1 MLNDNEALY
10 ISAFHFFML
19 YFLYSDVV
27 TVLCLRSGEVQ
38 SQTLGRVRK
47 HVFGLMTPNRVSGAR
62 NTTPPYDFK
71 ETFVAIKTFVFSC
84 VFSLW

>member
-27 TVLCLRSGEVQ
+27 MVLCLRSGEV
-38 SQTLGRVRK
+38 
-47 HVFGLMTPNRVSGAR
+47 
-62 NTTPPYDFK
+62 
-71 ETFVAIKTFVFSC
+71 
-84 VFSLW
+84 